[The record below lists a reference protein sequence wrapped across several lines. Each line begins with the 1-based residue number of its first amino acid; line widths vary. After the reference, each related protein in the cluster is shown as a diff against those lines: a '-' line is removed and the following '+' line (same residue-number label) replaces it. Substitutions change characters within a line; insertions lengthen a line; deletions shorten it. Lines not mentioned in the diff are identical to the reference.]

1 MFFSAAFFL
10 RLRNTFLQLSLTRHL
25 TNFLCCSFCLFAE
38 NMGQKRQRD
47 QKGSGFQSK
56 KRKRGANSS
65 NADDK
70 DDGWDGIV
78 GVEDLNWK
86 EVALPDRLD
95 DAEGFFGLEEIE
107 GVDIVRPEGSGEIR
121 FKVWL
126 LRGCACAWDL
136 TDDIQAKAGK
146 PKKSILKNKTIPQ
159 EDKTFDDE
167 WEGFSD
173 GEAAQETTTTE
184 PTEEPVQTTNEETEV
199 KEKKEPKKKE
209 AKKEVKKDAKNAK
222 KEPKKK
228 DLPSQKDKDIKPGL
242 SFAALQD
249 AEEDDGVDISA
260 WESLGLSPEILNSLS
275 KLKFS
280 SPTAV
285 QKSCIPPILDGHDV
299 VGKASTGSGKTLAF
313 GIPILEYYLEKKRR
327 ETKNKDDKKET
338 SPIALILS
346 PTRELAHQLVKH
358 IGEVIT
364 HAPGVNARIA
374 LLTGGLSVQKQQRLL
389 NGADIVI
396 GTPGRVWEVLSGG
409 QGLISKMKEIKY
421 LVVDEADRLLSEGHF
436 KEAHEILAALDREE
450 INEFPG
456 AEEDESDDEDSK
468 TQRQTL
474 VFSATFHRD
483 LQQKLAGKGKWTGS
497 DLMNKQESMEYLL
510 KKLNFREE
518 KPKFIDVNPVSQM
531 AEGLKEG
538 IVECAAMEKVQS
550 ADTLSMDFTLT
561 LFQDLYLYT
570 LLLYHPKHRTLVFTN
585 SISAVRRLTQFLQ
598 ALQLP
603 ALALHSSMAQKAR
616 LRSVERFSS
625 PTADP
630 STILVATDVAA
641 RGLDIKGIDFVIH
654 YHAPRTADTY
664 VHRSGRT
671 ARAGAS
677 GKSVIICAPEEMVGV
692 VRLAAKV
699 HANMANGKRLPLESL
714 ELDRRIVSRVKQRV
728 TLAARICDANI
739 AKEKVSAEDNWLK
752 NAAEELGVDYD
763 SEEFDERQGR
773 GRGRGR
779 GRQQRERQA
788 SSISK
793 AELAGMRAEL
803 KQLLSQRVNV
813 GVSERYLTSGRVD
826 IEALLRGE
834 GNASFLGQVDPL
846 GF

>member
-1 MFFSAAFFL
+1 
-10 RLRNTFLQLSLTRHL
+10 
-25 TNFLCCSFCLFAE
+25 
-38 NMGQKRQRD
+38 MGQKRQRD
-47 QKGSGFQSK
+47 PKGTGFQSK
-56 KRKRGANSS
+56 KRKRGTNSS

-70 DDGWDGIV
+70 DDSWDGIV

-86 EVALPDRLD
+86 EVAMPDRLD

-121 FKVWL
+121 FK
-126 LRGCACAWDL
+126 
-136 TDDIQAKAGK
+136 AKAGK
-146 PKKSILKNKTIPQ
+146 PKKSILKNKTIPH
-159 EDKTFDDE
+159 EKKAFDDE

-173 GEAAQETTTTE
+173 EEATQETMAKE
-184 PTEEPVQTTNEETEV
+184 PTEEPVKALSEDTEV
-199 KEKKEPKKKE
+199 KEKKEPKKKQDRKD
-209 AKKEVKKDAKNAK
+209 AKKDAKNAK
-222 KEPKKK
+222 KEPKTK

-280 SPTAV
+280 TPTAV

-327 ETKNKDDKKET
+327 ESKNKDEKKET

-450 INEFPG
+450 INDFPG
-456 AEEDESDDEDSK
+456 AEEDDSDDEDSK

-538 IVECAAMEKVQS
+538 IVECAAMEK
-550 ADTLSMDFTLT
+550 
-561 LFQDLYLYT
+561 DLYLYT

-625 PTADP
+625 QTADP

-752 NAAEELGVDYD
+752 NAAEELGVEYD

-813 GVSERYLTSGRVD
+813 GVSERYLTAGRVD